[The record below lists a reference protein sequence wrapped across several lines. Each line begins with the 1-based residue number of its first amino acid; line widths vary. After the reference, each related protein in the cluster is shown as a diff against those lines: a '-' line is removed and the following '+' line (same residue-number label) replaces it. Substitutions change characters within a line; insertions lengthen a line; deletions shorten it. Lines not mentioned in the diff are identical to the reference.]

1 MIKKLLLPL
10 ALCAVLV
17 PSAPATTPAV
27 DNPGALPILLG
38 LDPVRSELKLDS
50 LQRAVL
56 DSLRGEYKT
65 AARKL
70 TNPMP
75 STMAA
80 RALAEKEWV
89 ALTDRYNARAL
100 SVLNSGQR
108 KRLLEVEHRL
118 LGATALYTP
127 SVQKKVAL
135 TETQK
140 KQVESIRLKGT
151 DFVGKVNRQFEEG
164 KIGYHD
170 RLDLLRARRISQ
182 GAALMKIL
190 TPEQR
195 SAFVALGGSKLG
207 SKI

>member
-1 MIKKLLLPL
+1 MLKKLLLPL
-10 ALCAVLV
+10 ALCAILA

-38 LDPVRSELKLDS
+38 LDPVRAELKLDS

-56 DSLRGEYKT
+56 DSLRGEYKS

-75 STMAA
+75 ATPEA
-80 RALAEKEWV
+80 RSAAEKEWV

-100 SVLNSGQR
+100 SVLNASQR

-135 TETQK
+135 TGVQK
-140 KQVESIRLKGT
+140 KQIESIRLKGIEY
-151 DFVGKVNRQFEEG
+151 VGRVNRQFEEG

-170 RLDLLRARRISQ
+170 RLDLLRSRRISQ

-190 TPEQR
+190 TPTQR
-195 SAFVALGGSKLG
+195 DAFVALGGSKLG